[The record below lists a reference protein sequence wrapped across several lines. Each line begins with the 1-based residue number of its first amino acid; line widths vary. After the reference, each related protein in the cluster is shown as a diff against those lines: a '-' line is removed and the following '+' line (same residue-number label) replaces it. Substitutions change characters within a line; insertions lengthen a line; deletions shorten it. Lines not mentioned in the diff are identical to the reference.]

1 MFARLSTDIIS
12 QREVN
17 FDWRNLKMASKI
29 RGGLV
34 DRSIAIARPGAR
46 RIDAKSAS
54 PEASAE
60 RGVHDNPTGDSRF
73 GLFLSL
79 SQYLTGEPALDHA
92 LAQRHF
98 GRLQSAS
105 DSAVLANLLLQ
116 WQAAEKNPAQTD
128 GLVRKILSDSVL
140 GPLAKTL
147 ILLWYTGGI
156 KNVVDNTTVWVI
168 ETAGDYYGALAW
180 KVVGSHPPGLSNQ
193 FFGHWKYQTEY

>member
-1 MFARLSTDIIS
+1 
-12 QREVN
+12 
-17 FDWRNLKMASKI
+17 MASKI

-46 RIDAKSAS
+46 RIDGKPALAG
-54 PEASAE
+54 ATAE
-60 RGVHDNPTGDSRF
+60 RGAHHNPSGDSRF

-79 SQYLTGEPALDHA
+79 SKYLTGEPALDRE

-98 GRLQSAS
+98 DRLQSAS
-105 DSAVLANLLLQ
+105 DAEALANLLLQ
-116 WQAAEKNPAQTD
+116 WEAAEKNPAQTD
-128 GLVRKILSDSVL
+128 RLVRKILSDSVL

-156 KNVVDNTTVWVI
+156 KNVIDNTTVWVI

-193 FFGHWKYQTEY
+193 FFGHWKYPTEY